1 MRCHPSHWLS
11 YFSEGLKP
19 PTSNVGYSSQKLRH
33 QSRSTEKPHSHGS
46 NQRRNTCWESCLGC
60 GSWPFIPFTLLLAKA
75 ENEPGRHTATAFCT
89 DKTTK
94 GRVLPRPSSGCNL
107 SNPLCHKPTITG
119 MVYTTY
125 FEVIQN
131 GDDLGMVCAIGFPTW
146 YRELWGTT
154 FFKKQWFLAAGTSV
168 GIWVSPMDSEGL
180 AANPLIELQFSKKG
194 GSRSPIS
201 LSNLS
206 LFWGWGITTW
216 ILSA

>member
-1 MRCHPSHWLS
+1 MKPWSHPKTKWKQEMGYPKVCVKCWWFGAWILFSISYMRCHPSHWLS

-119 MVYTTY
+119 DGLYNL
-125 FEVIQN
+125 FR
-131 GDDLGMVCAIGFPTW
+131 GDSKWWWLGDGLCH
-146 YRELWGTT
+146 
-154 FFKKQWFLAAGTSV
+154 
-168 GIWVSPMDSEGL
+168 WVSNM
-180 AANPLIELQFSKKG
+180 I
-194 GSRSPIS
+194 
-201 LSNLS
+201 
-206 LFWGWGITTW
+206 
-216 ILSA
+216 